1 MGEFLRKTHVLR
13 RGRRIRIGNDRAGVI
28 AFMLF
33 EREVRGEE
41 EEGGVGE
48 VGKGAKVVDG
58 AETKLSATKF
68 VDRFRL
74 RGTEVGVTLQGFDG
88 SVVDG
93 DACDSGG
100 VDDEVVSECVEMKFR

>member
-1 MGEFLRKTHVLR
+1 
-13 RGRRIRIGNDRAGVI
+13 
-28 AFMLF
+28 MLF

-41 EEGGVGE
+41 EEGRVGE
-48 VGKGAKVVDG
+48 VGKGAKVVNG

-74 RGTEVGVTLQGFDG
+74 RGADIGMTLQGFDRG
-88 SVVDG
+88 VVDG

-100 VDDEVVSECVEMKFR
+100 VDDEVVSKRVETKFR